1 MKALRYIAGFLALA
15 ALLVLVG
22 CGGSSPGMNPVLNFD
37 FGETTLPNITAD
49 MTLEITTTASV
60 SAGDQVIDVE
70 WTEVEQPDGGTI
82 GLFSSP
88 TTLNTTWG
96 VVDPASITGATP
108 VTLLLRV
115 ETLNGGETT
124 TPINLLVSP
133 PAAAP

>member
-1 MKALRYIAGFLALA
+1 MNALRYITGFLALA

-22 CGGSSPGMNPVLNFD
+22 CGGSSPGLNPVVKFD

-49 MTLEITTTASV
+49 MTLDITTTAGV
-60 SAGDQVIDVE
+60 ATGDQVIDVE
-70 WTEVEQPDGGTI
+70 WTEVEQPGGGTI

-88 TTLNTTWG
+88 TTLNTTWA
-96 VVDPASITGATP
+96 VVDPASIMEATP

-115 ETLNGGETT
+115 ETLDGGETT
-124 TPINLLVSP
+124 TPINLIVSP